1 MALNEPDN
9 LDALTE
15 AVAEAALAREP
26 MEILGDGALKAIGRP
41 VVAPRQLSTRRL
53 ERIHFY
59 EPDELVIS
67 LETGVGLDQIEAML
81 AGSGQQL
88 AFEPPDLS
96 RLLGASGRRTI
107 GGAVAANLS
116 GPRRLQAGAVRDH
129 LLGFVAVNGRGE
141 AIKSGG
147 RVVKNVTGYDL
158 SKLVAGSWG
167 TLCILS
173 SVTLKV
179 LPRAETSATLLVPG
193 VSAEA
198 AVRLFARALAAP
210 LDVTG
215 AAWLPAELARPFA
228 DGPVAALRLE
238 GFARSVSERLDILA
252 NLADGAPTHE
262 LKAED
267 TAALWRA
274 IRDAEPL
281 VAPADRAIWRVSV
294 PPTAG
299 PAVLT
304 ALEGASGYLDWAG
317 GLVWLAAQAT
327 GDAGAA
333 RLRAAIAPS
342 GGHATLIRAPKDL
355 RAHLPVFEPLQPA
368 LAALT
373 DRVKDAFDPLRL
385 FNPGRIYA
393 GL

>member
-1 MALNEPDN
+1 MLNEPN
-9 LDALTE
+9 SLEELTD

-26 MEILGDGALKAIGRP
+26 IEILGDGALRPIGRP
-41 VVAPRQLSTRRL
+41 VAAPRQLSTRRL
-53 ERIHFY
+53 DRIHFY

-67 LETGVGLDQIEAML
+67 LEAGVGLDQIEATL

-96 RLLGASGRRTI
+96 RLLGSSGRRTI

-116 GPRRLQAGAVRDH
+116 GPRRLQAGALRDH

-167 TLCILS
+167 TLCVLS

-193 VSAEA
+193 ASAEA

-238 GFARSVSERLDILA
+238 GFARSVSERLDSLA

-262 LKAED
+262 LNAQD
-267 TAALWRA
+267 TASLWRD

-281 VAPADRAIWRVSV
+281 ALPADKAIWRVSV

-299 PAVLT
+299 PGVLT
-304 ALEGASGYLDWAG
+304 ALEGAVGYLDWAG
-317 GLVWLAAQAT
+317 GLVWLAIEAS

-333 RLRAAIAPS
+333 RLRAAMAPS
-342 GGHATLIRAPKDL
+342 GGHATLIRAPADL
-355 RAHLPVFEPLQPA
+355 RANLPVFEPLQPA

-373 DRVKDAFDPLRL
+373 DRVKEAFDPLRL
-385 FNPGRIYA
+385 FNPGRIHA